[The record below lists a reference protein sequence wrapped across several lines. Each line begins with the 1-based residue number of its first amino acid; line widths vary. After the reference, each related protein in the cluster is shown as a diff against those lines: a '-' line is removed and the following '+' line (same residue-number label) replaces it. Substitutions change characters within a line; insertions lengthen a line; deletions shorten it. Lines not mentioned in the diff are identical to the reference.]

1 VLRLAK
7 ELGQFQKGQ
16 SLVETLIW
24 GAFFSIVLLAIPMI
38 IKVADIKSKHYEAVR
53 YAAWERTIWSNAAK
67 SNAELAADI
76 DMRVMG
82 HTSQAITSTEKKENP
97 FWSHRGRR
105 IVNGNE
111 QETQSAALTFSNGES
126 PGATT
131 AVSLFAYN
139 GGIRGDLNLNGNGY
153 ATVGVQTSLIDR
165 FDENND
171 HRYQKDDD
179 SETFSIDSS
188 ASILSDE
195 WSLTPASPP
204 NTVAQENSMGASL
217 EGLYRGRVDDLVID
231 EEVEVATFLGDL
243 AAKVF
248 LPFSDTIFIGEG
260 NQSGTVT
267 LPVYSEV
274 LEDRYVKDAE

>member
-1 VLRLAK
+1 VLSVAK
-7 ELGQFQKGQ
+7 ELGQTQKGQ

-24 GAFFSIVLLAIPMI
+24 GVFFSIVLLAIPMI
-38 IKVADIKSKHYEAVR
+38 IKVADIKNKHYEAVR
-53 YAAWERTIWSNAAK
+53 YAAWERTIWSSSAK

-76 DMRVMG
+76 DLRVMG
-82 HTSQAITSTEKKENP
+82 HMSQAITSTEKKENP

-111 QETQSAALTFSNGES
+111 QDTQSTALSISNNES

-139 GGIRGDLNLNGNGY
+139 GGIRGDLDLNGNGY
-153 ATVGVQTSLIDR
+153 AIMQVQTQLIDR
-165 FDENND
+165 FDEDDD

-179 SETFSIDSS
+179 SETFSINSS
-188 ASILSDE
+188 AAILSDE
-195 WSLTPASPP
+195 WSLTPVSPP
-204 NTVAQENSMGASL
+204 NTIAQETSMGGSL
-217 EGLYRGRVDDLVID
+217 EALYRGRVDDLVID
-231 EEVEVATFLGDL
+231 EEVEIATFLGDA

-274 LEDRYVKDAE
+274 LEDRYIKDAE

>member
-1 VLRLAK
+1 MLSITK
-7 ELGQFQKGQ
+7 ELGQCQRGQ

-53 YAAWERTIWSNAAK
+53 YAAWERTIWSSAAK

-111 QETQSAALTFSNGES
+111 QGTQSTALAFSNGES
-126 PGATT
+126 PGATLL
-131 AVSLFAYN
+131 VSRIAYN

-153 ATVGVQTSLIDR
+153 ATMQVQTQLIDR
-165 FDENND
+165 FDEDND

-179 SETFSIDSS
+179 SETFSIDSR
-188 ASILSDE
+188 AAILSDE
-195 WSLTPASPP
+195 WSLTPVSPP
-204 NTVAQENSMGASL
+204 NTIAQENSMDASL
-217 EGLYRGRVDDLVID
+217 EGLYKNRVDGLVID
-231 EEVEVATFLGDL
+231 EEVAIVATPGDL

-260 NQSGTVT
+260 NQSATVT